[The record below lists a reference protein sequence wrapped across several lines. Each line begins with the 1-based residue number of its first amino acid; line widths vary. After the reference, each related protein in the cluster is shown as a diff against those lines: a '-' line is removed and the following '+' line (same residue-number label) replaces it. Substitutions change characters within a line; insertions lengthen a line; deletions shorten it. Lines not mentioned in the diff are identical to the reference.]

1 MVQKTLDLMFGMP
14 IIGFCASERTLYFE
28 KMSFLNSSENEQN
41 SNWLEFA
48 LDKTNWV
55 VYTNCSK
62 VLHKDIAPEA
72 RYLKTEKL
80 GSG

>member
-1 MVQKTLDLMFGMP
+1 M
-14 IIGFCASERTLYFE
+14 YFE
-28 KMSFLNSSENEQN
+28 KMSFLKSDRNEQN